1 MVGDEYVREDVER
14 PVAGREVV
22 RIDAPPD
29 AGLSNENESEPVPGP
44 IPTPNSPDASS
55 SEV

>member
-29 AGLSNENESEPVPGP
+29 AGLSNENESEPVPAP